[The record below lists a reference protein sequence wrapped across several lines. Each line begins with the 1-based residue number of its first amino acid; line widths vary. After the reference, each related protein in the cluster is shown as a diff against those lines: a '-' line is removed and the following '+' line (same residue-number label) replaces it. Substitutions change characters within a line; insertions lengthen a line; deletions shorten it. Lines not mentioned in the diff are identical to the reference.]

1 MGEVRSVGSM
11 NGWVEGL
18 LAGFASAENLD
29 LWRRMVYGTRVLLW
43 MRVDIQVLGLD
54 YCGECRYGK
63 VCLW

>member
-1 MGEVRSVGSM
+1 MRVSGQIISRGCSCGELGSLEV
-11 NGWVEGL
+11 NGL
-18 LAGFASAENLD
+18 
-29 LWRRMVYGTRVLLW
+29 RYGTRVLLW